1 MNLLTRFRRRN
12 FLLATL
18 LLGLASPLAA
28 QQKTVAIPLA
38 DGFDYP
44 IGKPDGKG
52 YYVARGLRLREPIHF
67 GEDWNGNGGGD
78 TDMGDPVYATANGV
92 VMFSYDVQAG
102 WGNIVILRHAYRDL
116 QTGLVTMCTGGGMGT
131 VGFELMV
138 PDEKLHIPVTVAVY
152 MEAGYEGVGDVKLG
166 DLGSVNLSGAVVRGG
181 LGLRW

>member
-1 MNLLTRFRRRN
+1 MNLLIRFRRRN

-67 GEDWNGNGGGD
+67 GEDWNGIAL
-78 TDMGDPVYATANGV
+78 TLSTA
-92 VMFSYDVQAG
+92 
-102 WGNIVILRHAYRDL
+102 R
-116 QTGLVTMCTGGGMGT
+116 
-131 VGFELMV
+131 
-138 PDEKLHIPVTVAVY
+138 P
-152 MEAGYEGVGDVKLG
+152 
-166 DLGSVNLSGAVVRGG
+166 G
-181 LGLRW
+181 LGGAAPEIAPWYVDVSQPIAYGIVSDRMN

>member
-52 YYVARGLRLREPIHF
+52 YYVARGLRLPLPEEHRL
-67 GEDWNGNGGGD
+67 W
-78 TDMGDPVYATANGV
+78 
-92 VMFSYDVQAG
+92 S
-102 WGNIVILRHAYRDL
+102 
-116 QTGLVTMCTGGGMGT
+116 
-131 VGFELMV
+131 GFQRKAWL
-138 PDEKLHIPVTVAVY
+138 PAWSQRLIRK
-152 MEAGYEGVGDVKLG
+152 
-166 DLGSVNLSGAVVRGG
+166 
-181 LGLRW
+181 